1 MSNRSSH
8 RHSRNVELIICG
20 LLLAPASGCRLH
32 PVSLASMAIGDVIN
46 DADVKKR
53 QEELHNQPVSAA
65 DAMFGAREETLVY
78 ADDAQRELITYP
90 VKGDLLN
97 SQNWVVESRKGKL
110 VALSRVKRNIDGV
123 EDVIKSAAIE
133 PKVMGKS
140 PEDCCRDAEFKEPI
154 ATLRSRESGEIMRVY
169 DIRNWTNSRGARYC
183 VLRFD
188 ENDRCTKINLVGVSA
203 SSVKDPVAADQ
214 G

>member
-1 MSNRSSH
+1 MQ
-8 RHSRNVELIICG
+8 SRDGGWSARLIPFLVGG
-20 LLLAPASGCRLH
+20 LMMATVCGCRLH

-53 QEELHNQPVSAA
+53 QEQLHNQPVSAA
-65 DAMFGAREETLVY
+65 DAMFGARQETLVY
-78 ADDAQRELITYP
+78 ADDPQRELITYL
-90 VKGDLLN
+90 VKGDLLD
-97 SQNWVVESRKGKL
+97 SQNWVVESRNGKL
-110 VALSRVKRNIDGV
+110 VALSRVKRNIDGA
-123 EDVIKSAAIE
+123 EDVIKAAAIE

-140 PEDCCRDAEFKEPI
+140 PDDCCRDAEFKPPI
-154 ATLRSRESGEIMRVY
+154 ATLRSRESGETMRVY
-169 DIRNWTNSRGARYC
+169 DIRNWTNNRGARYC

-188 ENDRCTKINLVGVSA
+188 KDDRCTKINLLGVSA

>member
-1 MSNRSSH
+1 MRSL
-8 RHSRNVELIICG
+8 RFTLGILMV
-20 LLLAPASGCRLH
+20 APLFGCRLH
-32 PVSLASMAIGDVIN
+32 PVSLASMAIGDVID

-53 QEELHNQPVSAA
+53 QKELHNQPISAA
-65 DAMFGAREETLVY
+65 DAMFGRRSETLVY
-78 ADDAQRELITYP
+78 ADDARRELIMYP
-90 VKGDLLN
+90 VEGDLLDG
-97 SQNWVVESRKGKL
+97 QNWVVESKNGKL

-140 PEDCCRDAEFKEPI
+140 PEECCRDAEFKPAI
-154 ATLRSRESGEIMRVY
+154 ATLRSRESGETMRVY
-169 DIRNWTNSRGARYC
+169 DIRNWTNTRGARYC

-188 ENDRCTKINLVGVSA
+188 ANGRCNNIKLIGVSA
-203 SSVKDPVAADQ
+203 SSVKDPVAAEQ

>member
-1 MSNRSSH
+1 MQIPDGRRRGRVTH
-8 RHSRNVELIICG
+8 FVVFGFLI
-20 LLLAPASGCRLH
+20 ASAAGCRLH

-53 QEELHNQPVSAA
+53 QKELHDQPVSAA
-65 DAMFGAREETLVY
+65 DAMFGVRQETLVY
-78 ADDAQRELITYP
+78 ADDPQRELITYL
-90 VKGDLLN
+90 VKGDPLDT
-97 SQNWVVESRKGKL
+97 QNWVVEARNGKL
-110 VALSRVKRNIDGV
+110 VALSRVKQNIDGM
-123 EDVIKSAAIE
+123 EDVIKSVAIE

-140 PEDCCRDAEFKEPI
+140 PDECCRDAEFKPPI

-188 ENDRCTKINLVGVSA
+188 QHDRCNNIKLIGVSA
-203 SSVKDPVAADQ
+203 STSKDPVATDQ